1 MPRPLYY
8 SPRIRRDL
16 ITPLYH
22 AAKRERV
29 PMTKLASDLIAQG
42 LQDREEGEARVN
54 EEPDTSD

>member
-8 SPRIRRDL
+8 SPRLRRDL

-29 PMTKLASDLIAQG
+29 PMTKLASDLIARA
-42 LQDREEGEARVN
+42 LQVREEEAARVN

>member
-22 AAKRERV
+22 AAKKERV

-42 LQDREEGEARVN
+42 LQNREEEGTRVN
-54 EEPDTSD
+54 EEPDTGD